1 MSFIDR
7 ITRCNTY
14 DLSNF
19 LEFRVEGMRVGWVKH
34 AFSEQLKYWPET
46 FQVACDSVSLSPD
59 LCAFEQRTEAV
70 QKVLLELL
78 DNGVIPRWHGELYP
92 VTVSNREEALFL
104 IDRASAEFF
113 GIRTFSQHMN
123 GFFREGDELKMW
135 LGKRAKSKWNV
146 PGKLD
151 NMVAGGLPY
160 NIALK
165 DNLVKECWEEA
176 AIPEDLARQAR
187 PVGAVSYCAGTY
199 RGLKPDIIYCYDL
212 ELPGDFVPRCTDGE
226 VETFSLWPI
235 ETVTEMVRDTEEIK
249 HNCNLVII
257 DFLIRHGYITPE
269 ETEYARLVTGL
280 HAH

>member
-19 LEFRVEGMRVGWVKH
+19 REFHVEGTRVGRVKYD
-34 AFSEQLKYWPET
+34 FSEQLKPWPET
-46 FQVACDSVSLSPD
+46 FHVACDSISLSPN

-70 QKVLLELL
+70 QRVLLELL
-78 DNGVIPRWHGELYP
+78 DRGVMPRWHGELYP
-92 VTVSNREEALFL
+92 VTVSNREKALFL
-104 IDRASAEFF
+104 IDRAAAEFF

-135 LGKRAKSKWNV
+135 LGNRSKTKWNA

-160 NIALK
+160 DIALM

-176 AIPEDLARQAR
+176 AIPKDLARQAQ
-187 PVGAVSYCAGTY
+187 PVGAVSYCAGTSQ
-199 RGLKPDIIYCYDL
+199 GLKPDIIYCYDL
-212 ELPGDFVPRCTDGE
+212 ELPEEFVPRCTDGE
-226 VETFSLWPI
+226 VEAFSLWPI

-257 DFLIRHGYITPE
+257 DFLIRHGFITPE
-269 ETEYARLVTGL
+269 ETEYTRLVTGL